1 MEIQV
6 LIKNNTNDE
15 ERWVSVN
22 LFREDFEILKEI
34 GITEE
39 DIEDVNYTILKSA
52 FKDVIKVDFF
62 DEDDTIEDYVELQ
75 DAYNFMDGYKQ
86 EVLDSILESDY
97 YTINSVNDIIEMIN
111 DNTVDKWTLY
121 SDMSMAQVA
130 EEYVDECFDIPD
142 PIKYY
147 IDFDNMGRDMMLDG
161 NYYEVSNGVLC
172 YVG

>member
-15 ERWVSVN
+15 ERWVSVD
-22 LFREDFEILKEI
+22 LYREDYIKLNEI

-39 DIEDVNYTILKSA
+39 DIEDVNYTILKA
-52 FKDVIKVDFF
+52 DFDTIEVDFF

-147 IDFDNMGRDMMLDG
+147 IDFDNMGRDMIVNGD
-161 NYYEVSNGVLC
+161 YYEVSNGVLY

>member
-15 ERWVSVN
+15 ECWVSVN
-22 LFREDFEILKEI
+22 LFEEDYIKLNKI
-34 GITEE
+34 GLTAE
-39 DIEDVNYTILKSA
+39 DIEDVNYTILKA
-52 FKDVIKVDFF
+52 DFDTIKVDFF

-75 DAYNFMDGYKQ
+75 DAYNFMHGYEQK
-86 EVLDSILESDY
+86 VLDSILEADY

-121 SDMSMAQVA
+121 SGMSMAQVA
-130 EEYVDECFDIPD
+130 EEYVNECFDIPD
-142 PIKYY
+142 SIKYY

>member
-39 DIEDVNYTILKSA
+39 DIEDVNYTILKA
-52 FKDVIKVDFF
+52 DFDTIEVDFF

-75 DAYNFMDGYKQ
+75 DAYNLMDGYKQ
-86 EVLDSILESDY
+86 EVLDSILEADY

-121 SDMSMAQVA
+121 SGMSMTQVA

-161 NYYEVSNGVLC
+161 NYYKVSNGILW

>member
-39 DIEDVNYTILKSA
+39 DIEDVNYTILKA
-52 FKDVIKVDFF
+52 DFDTIEVDFF

-75 DAYNFMDGYKQ
+75 DAYNFMHGYKQ
-86 EVLDSILESDY
+86 EVLDSILEADY

-121 SDMSMAQVA
+121 SGMSMSQVA

>member
-6 LIKNNTNDE
+6 LIKNDINDE

-22 LFREDFEILKEI
+22 LFREDYIKLNEI

-39 DIEDVNYTILKSA
+39 DIEDVNYTILKA
-52 FKDVIKVDFF
+52 DFDTIEVDFF

-75 DAYNFMDGYKQ
+75 DAYNLMDGYKQ
-86 EVLDSILESDY
+86 EVLDSILEADY

-130 EEYVDECFDIPD
+130 EEYVDEGFDIPD
-142 PIKYY
+142 SIKYY
-147 IDFDNMGRDMMLDG
+147 IDFDSMGQDMMLDG
-161 NYYEVSNGVLC
+161 NYYKVSNGVLC

>member
-39 DIEDVNYTILKSA
+39 DIEDVNYTILRA
-52 FKDVIKVDFF
+52 DFDTIEVDFF

-75 DAYNFMDGYKQ
+75 DAYNLMDGYKQ
-86 EVLDSILESDY
+86 EVLDSILEADY

-121 SDMSMAQVA
+121 SGMSMAQVA

>member
-39 DIEDVNYTILKSA
+39 DIEDVNYTILKA
-52 FKDVIKVDFF
+52 DFDTIKVDFF

-75 DAYNFMDGYKQ
+75 DAYNLMHGYEQ
-86 EVLDSILESDY
+86 EVLDSILE
-97 YTINSVNDIIEMIN
+97 
-111 DNTVDKWTLY
+111 
-121 SDMSMAQVA
+121 
-130 EEYVDECFDIPD
+130 
-142 PIKYY
+142 
-147 IDFDNMGRDMMLDG
+147 
-161 NYYEVSNGVLC
+161 
-172 YVG
+172 

>member
-39 DIEDVNYTILKSA
+39 DIEDVNYTILKA
-52 FKDVIKVDFF
+52 DFDTIEVDFF

-75 DAYNFMDGYKQ
+75 DAYNLMDGYKQ
-86 EVLDSILESDY
+86 EVLDSILEADY

-121 SDMSMAQVA
+121 SGMSMAQVA

>member
-6 LIKNNTNDE
+6 LIKNDINDE

-22 LFREDFEILKEI
+22 LFREDFEILEEI

-39 DIEDVNYTILKSA
+39 DIEDGNYTILKA
-52 FKDVIKVDFF
+52 DFDTIEVDFF

-75 DAYNFMDGYKQ
+75 NAYNSMHDYER
-86 EVLDSILESDY
+86 EVLDSILELDY

-111 DNTVDKWTLY
+111 NNTVDKWILY
-121 SDMSMAQVA
+121 SGMSMAEIA
-130 EEYVDECFDIPD
+130 EEYVDEGFDIPD
-142 PIKYY
+142 SIKYY

>member
-39 DIEDVNYTILKSA
+39 DIEDVNYTILKA
-52 FKDVIKVDFF
+52 DFDTIEVDFF

-86 EVLDSILESDY
+86 EVLDSILEADY

-121 SDMSMAQVA
+121 SGMSMAQVA

>member
-6 LIKNNTNDE
+6 LIKNNINDE

-22 LFREDFEILKEI
+22 LFREDFEILEEI

-39 DIEDVNYTILKSA
+39 DIEDGNYTILKA
-52 FKDVIKVDFF
+52 DFDTIEVDFF

-75 DAYNFMDGYKQ
+75 DAYNLMHGYEQ
-86 EVLDSILESDY
+86 EVLDSILELGY

-111 DNTVDKWTLY
+111 NNTVDKWILY
-121 SDMSMAQVA
+121 SDMSMAEIA
-130 EEYVDECFDIPD
+130 EEYVNECFDIPD
-142 PIKYY
+142 SIKYY
-147 IDFDNMGRDMMLDG
+147 IDFDSMGQDMMLDG
-161 NYYEVSNGVLC
+161 NYYKVSNGILW

>member
-6 LIKNNTNDE
+6 LIKNNINDE

-22 LFREDFEILKEI
+22 LFREDFEILEEI

-39 DIEDVNYTILKSA
+39 DIEDGNYTILKA
-52 FKDVIKVDFF
+52 DFDTIKVDFF

-75 DAYNFMDGYKQ
+75 NAYNSMHDYEQ
-86 EVLDSILESDY
+86 EVLDSILELGY

-111 DNTVDKWTLY
+111 NNTVDKWILY
-121 SDMSMAQVA
+121 SDMSMAEIA
-130 EEYVDECFDIPD
+130 EEYVDEGFDIPD
-142 PIKYY
+142 SIKYY

-161 NYYEVSNGVLC
+161 NYYKVSNGILW

>member
-15 ERWVSVN
+15 ECWVSVN
-22 LFREDFEILKEI
+22 LFEEDYIKLNKI
-34 GITEE
+34 GLTAE
-39 DIEDVNYTILKSA
+39 DIEDVNYTILKA
-52 FKDVIKVDFF
+52 DFDTIEVDFF

-86 EVLDSILESDY
+86 EVLDSILETDY

-121 SDMSMAQVA
+121 SGMSMAQVA

-142 PIKYY
+142 SIKYY

-161 NYYEVSNGVLC
+161 NYYEVSNGVL
-172 YVG
+172 YYSE

>member
-15 ERWVSVN
+15 ERWVNVN

-39 DIEDVNYTILKSA
+39 DIEDVNYTILKA
-52 FKDVIKVDFF
+52 DFDTIEVDFF

-75 DAYNFMDGYKQ
+75 DAYNLMDGYKQ
-86 EVLDSILESDY
+86 EVLDSILEADY

-121 SDMSMAQVA
+121 SGMSMAQVA

>member
-15 ERWVSVN
+15 ERWVNVN

-39 DIEDVNYTILKSA
+39 DIEDVNYTILKA
-52 FKDVIKVDFF
+52 DFDTIKVDFF

-86 EVLDSILESDY
+86 EVLDSILEADY

>member
-15 ERWVSVN
+15 QCWVSVD
-22 LFREDFEILKEI
+22 LYREDYIKLNEI

-39 DIEDVNYTILKSA
+39 DIEDVNYTILRA
-52 FKDVIKVDFF
+52 DFDTIEVDFF

-121 SDMSMAQVA
+121 SGMSMAQVA
-130 EEYVDECFDIPD
+130 KEYVDECFDIPD
-142 PIKYY
+142 SIKYY

-161 NYYEVSNGVLC
+161 NYYEVSNGVL
-172 YVG
+172 YYSE

>member
-39 DIEDVNYTILKSA
+39 DIEDVNYTILKA
-52 FKDVIKVDFF
+52 DFDTIEVDFF

-75 DAYNFMDGYKQ
+75 DAYNLMHGYEQ
-86 EVLDSILESDY
+86 EVLDSILEADY

-121 SDMSMAQVA
+121 SGMSISQVA
-130 EEYVDECFDIPD
+130 EEYVNECFDIPD
-142 PIKYY
+142 SIKYY
-147 IDFDNMGRDMMLDG
+147 IDFDNMGRDMMLNG
-161 NYYEVSNGVLC
+161 NYYEVSNGVL
-172 YVG
+172 YYSE

>member
-6 LIKNNTNDE
+6 LIKNNINDE

-22 LFREDFEILKEI
+22 LFREDFEILEEI

-39 DIEDVNYTILKSA
+39 DIEDGNYTILKA
-52 FKDVIKVDFF
+52 DFDTIKVDFF

-75 DAYNFMDGYKQ
+75 NAYNLMHDYER
-86 EVLDSILESDY
+86 EVLDSILELDY

-111 DNTVDKWTLY
+111 NNTVDKWILY
-121 SDMSMAQVA
+121 SGMSMAEIA
-130 EEYVDECFDIPD
+130 EEYVDEGFDIPD
-142 PIKYY
+142 SIKYY
-147 IDFDNMGRDMMLDG
+147 IDFDSMGQDMMLDG

>member
-1 MEIQV
+1 
-6 LIKNNTNDE
+6 
-15 ERWVSVN
+15 
-22 LFREDFEILKEI
+22 
-34 GITEE
+34 
-39 DIEDVNYTILKSA
+39 
-52 FKDVIKVDFF
+52 
-62 DEDDTIEDYVELQ
+62 
-75 DAYNFMDGYKQ
+75 MDGYKQ
-86 EVLDSILESDY
+86 EVLDSILEADY

-121 SDMSMAQVA
+121 SGMSMSQVA

-147 IDFDNMGRDMMLDG
+147 IDFDNMGRDMMLND

>member
-39 DIEDVNYTILKSA
+39 DIEDVNYTILKA
-52 FKDVIKVDFF
+52 DFDTIEVDFF

-75 DAYNFMDGYKQ
+75 DAYNLMDGYKQ
-86 EVLDSILESDY
+86 EVLDSILEADY

-121 SDMSMAQVA
+121 SGMSMAQIA

>member
-6 LIKNNTNDE
+6 LIKNDINDE

-22 LFREDFEILKEI
+22 LFREDFEILEEI

-39 DIEDVNYTILKSA
+39 DIEDGNYTILKA
-52 FKDVIKVDFF
+52 DFDTIEVDFF

-75 DAYNFMDGYKQ
+75 NAYNSMHDYEQ
-86 EVLDSILESDY
+86 EVLDSILEADY

-121 SDMSMAQVA
+121 TGISMAQVA

>member
-6 LIKNNTNDE
+6 LIKNNINDE

-22 LFREDFEILKEI
+22 LFREDFEILEEI

-39 DIEDVNYTILKSA
+39 DIEDGNYTILKA
-52 FKDVIKVDFF
+52 DFDTIKVDFF

-75 DAYNFMDGYKQ
+75 NAYNSMHDYEQ
-86 EVLDSILESDY
+86 EVLDSILELGY

-111 DNTVDKWTLY
+111 NNTVDKWILY
-121 SDMSMAQVA
+121 SDMSMAEIA
-130 EEYVDECFDIPD
+130 EEYVDEGFDIPD
-142 PIKYY
+142 SIKYY

-161 NYYEVSNGVLC
+161 NYYKVSNGVLC

>member
-15 ERWVSVN
+15 ERWVNVN

-39 DIEDVNYTILKSA
+39 DIEDVNYTILKA
-52 FKDVIKVDFF
+52 DFDTIEVDFF

-75 DAYNFMDGYKQ
+75 DAYNLMHGYEQ
-86 EVLDSILESDY
+86 EVLDSILEADY
-97 YTINSVNDIIEMIN
+97 YTINSVGDIIEMIN

-121 SDMSMAQVA
+121 SGMSMAQVA

-161 NYYEVSNGVLC
+161 NYYEVSNGVL
-172 YVG
+172 YYSG

>member
-39 DIEDVNYTILKSA
+39 DIEDVNYTILKA
-52 FKDVIKVDFF
+52 DFDTIEVDFF

-75 DAYNFMDGYKQ
+75 DAYNLMDDYKQ
-86 EVLDSILESDY
+86 EVLDSILEADY

-121 SDMSMAQVA
+121 SGMSISQVA
-130 EEYVDECFDIPD
+130 EEYVNECFDIPD
-142 PIKYY
+142 SIKYY
-147 IDFDNMGRDMMLDG
+147 IDFDNMGRDMMLNG
-161 NYYEVSNGVLC
+161 NYYEVSNGVL
-172 YVG
+172 YYSE

>member
-39 DIEDVNYTILKSA
+39 DIEDVNYTILKA
-52 FKDVIKVDFF
+52 DFDTIEVDFF

-75 DAYNFMDGYKQ
+75 DAYNLMDGYEQ
-86 EVLDSILESDY
+86 EVLDSILEADY

-121 SDMSMAQVA
+121 SGMSMAQVA

>member
-6 LIKNNTNDE
+6 LIKNNINDE

-22 LFREDFEILKEI
+22 LFREDFEILEEI

-39 DIEDVNYTILKSA
+39 DIEDGNYTILKA
-52 FKDVIKVDFF
+52 DFDTIKVDFF

-75 DAYNFMDGYKQ
+75 DAYNLMHGYEQ
-86 EVLDSILESDY
+86 EVLDSILELGY

-111 DNTVDKWTLY
+111 NNTVDKWILY
-121 SDMSMAQVA
+121 SDMSMAEIA
-130 EEYVDECFDIPD
+130 EEYVNECFDIPD
-142 PIKYY
+142 SIKYY
-147 IDFDNMGRDMMLDG
+147 IDFDSMGQDMMLDG
-161 NYYEVSNGVLC
+161 NYYKVSNGILW